1 MKSAV
6 GVLASAV
13 TAIGKTDGND
23 RDGGDQGDQGGD
35 NGNDD
40 DVRLC
45 QLTGLGRRA
54 AHAIGIGK
62 LGVRAGETCT
72 AWGASSVD
80 GTVATNLAGS
90 LALGTSFT
98 DVGEDRAPF
107 DTVEHI
113 GLLGS
118 TEDPRWRTEWRLV
131 VVRRTFKH

>member
-1 MKSAV
+1 MKSAL

-72 AWGASSVD
+72 ARGASSVD
-80 GTVATNLAGS
+80 GTVATNLPGS
-90 LALGTSFT
+90 LALGTGLGRRAAHAIGIGKLG
-98 DVGEDRAPF
+98 VRAGETCTA
-107 DTVEHI
+107 
-113 GLLGS
+113 
-118 TEDPRWRTEWRLV
+118 W
-131 VVRRTFKH
+131 